1 MAAKLIDWLT
11 K

>member
-1 MAAKLIDWLT
+1 METNLIDWLT